1 MEQYTGN
8 NNDRRS
14 GHKGQ
19 RTGMTEKIPMHPDD
33 FNALLAW
40 IRAKRSHETE
50 FEKSLQERPV
60 YDFEKGPKSHDFC
73 LF

>member
-1 MEQYTGN
+1 MEQYTKN
-8 NNDRRS
+8 NNDWRS

-19 RTGMTEKIPMHPDD
+19 RTEMTEKIPMHPDD

-50 FEKSLQERPV
+50 FERNLPERSV
-60 YDFEKGPKSHDFC
+60 YDFEKCPKSHDFC
-73 LF
+73 SF